1 MNRTSQATWVD
12 DVKFDAHGLIPA
24 IAQDRDTGRI
34 LMVAWMN
41 KESLQLTAERK
52 QGVYFS
58 RSRQALWHK
67 GESSGHIQDV
77 HEIRLDCDG
86 DVIVLQITQHGGIAC
101 HTGRESCFYRVLT
114 AEGWQIVDA
123 VKKDPKAIYGDGSG
137 HDHTQSHTHSHAATQ
152 KISDD
157 IPTTETLDVLAQL
170 GQIVQARKG
179 ADPTS
184 SYVASLY
191 HKGLNKILEKVGEE
205 AFETVIAAKDASETD
220 TQDLIYET
228 ADLWFHAIVMLGQF
242 NVPPQAVLDELA
254 RRFDLSGLVEKASR
268 TAG

>member
-1 MNRTSQATWVD
+1 MSAAATTTSSWLD

-24 IAQDRDTGRI
+24 IAQDRATGRI

-41 KESLQLTAERK
+41 KASLQLTAELKR
-52 QGVYFS
+52 GVYFS

-67 GESSGHIQDV
+67 GESSGHVQDV

-86 DVIVLQITQHGGIAC
+86 DVIVLQITQQGGIAC

-114 AEGWQIVDA
+114 PAGWEVVDA
-123 VKKDPKAIYGDGSG
+123 VRKDPIEIYGVTG
-137 HDHTQSHTHSHAATQ
+137 HAHA
-152 KISDD
+152 
-157 IPTTETLDVLAQL
+157 PTAPADLQDRIDVLAHL
-170 GQIVQARKG
+170 GRIVQERKG
-179 ADPTS
+179 ADPSS
-184 SYVASLY
+184 SYVASLF

-205 AFETVIAAKDASETD
+205 AFETVLAAKDASNDD

-242 NVPPQAVLDELA
+242 NIQPQAILDELA

-268 TAG
+268 SES

>member
-1 MNRTSQATWVD
+1 MQPAAQNQWLD

-41 KESLQLTAERK
+41 RESLQLTAERR

-67 GESSGHIQDV
+67 GESSGHTQDV

-86 DVIVLQITQHGGIAC
+86 DVIVLQITQKGGIAC

-114 AEGWQIVDA
+114 PEGWQIVDA
-123 VKKDPKAIYGDGSG
+123 VKKDPEAIYGS
-137 HDHTQSHTHSHAATQ
+137 TARTHQATPIVDQ
-152 KISDD
+152 ITAS
-157 IPTTETLDVLAQL
+157 ETLDVLAQL
-170 GQIVQARKG
+170 GQIVQERKN
-179 ADPTS
+179 ADPSS

-205 AFETVIAAKDASETD
+205 AFETVIAAKDASEAD

-228 ADLWFHAIVMLGQF
+228 ADLWFHVIVMLGQF
-242 NVPPQAVLDELA
+242 NVPPQAVLDELS
-254 RRFDLSGLVEKASR
+254 RRFDLSGLDEKASR
-268 TAG
+268 TQK